1 MKVLIIHGPNMNLLG
16 LYSKN
21 RLTLSKLNQTIKR
34 HIRDADLEAKIYQTH
49 DQKKFI
55 SLLHTNRNKVDAFI
69 LNIGPWHPTAHL
81 IKETLTILKVP
92 YLIVEHDTENIKGHR
107 ELLNNSIFDSSDII
121 KKENIN
127 DAYINALDKVRDKK

>member
-21 RLTLSKLNQTIKR
+21 RMTLGKLNQAIRR
-34 HIRDADLEAKIYQTH
+34 HIKNTDLEAKIYQTH
-49 DQKKFI
+49 DEKKFI

-81 IKETLTILKVP
+81 IKETLNILKVP
-92 YLIVEHDTENIKGHR
+92 YLIVEHDTKNIEGHR
-107 ELLNNSIFDSSDII
+107 DLLKNSIFDSKDII
-121 KKENIN
+121 KKEPIN
-127 DAYINALDKVRDKK
+127 DAYTEGLEKIRGML